1 MFQLINLLMRVYTI
15 NDGYYAR
22 SGHAK
27 ARLMHIHIKGMPEVY
42 SSRICQHLEGFL
54 SQ

>member
-1 MFQLINLLMRVYTI
+1 MFQLINLLMRMHTI
-15 NDGYYAR
+15 NDGHYAR
-22 SGHAK
+22 SGHAT